1 MNYKDINIIFL
12 DKKENDVNNIIPL
25 ISDYHKHT
33 KIINKLSKIKIF
45 NLNKKDFFFYHSRDC
60 KSIKDKI
67 FNILLIILGKNIRS
81 PFCSLRK
88 IFINDLLNNKSD
100 IVLIL
105 RAFHIYKIINTHVSN
120 HLLSSTTYCLFP
132 LSRNYLWDI
141 EKLKSLLFKRKN
153 IKTKVCV
160 LYDIIDIN
168 FIKLLHLI
176 LPSAMI
182 IIRFHDM
189 ISKEKEINFIKK
201 VRNLHFCKCETYSFL
216 DHQTYNIAY
225 RQNSVNFNTLEQL
238 AKKLNTNKL
247 FDIYFLGIA
256 DNKRLNFLKNLISS
270 LCKQN
275 IKFHIDAVV
284 FDKNKRDIIKRQLL
298 QIIDNYNYN
307 SDSII
312 DFTPVPYTQYL
323 QNIVQSKAII
333 DLYRLSPNEG
343 LSFRTAE
350 ALAFKKK
357 IITNRDLNAND
368 LYKFKENIL
377 SFDDIDKVNLREFI
391 DKTYVDPDPELL
403 KQFDINEQ
411 IKNYLKN

>member
-12 DKKENDVNNIIPL
+12 DKNKENDVNNIIPL
-25 ISDYHKHT
+25 ISDYHKDT

-45 NLNKKDFFFYHSRDC
+45 NINKKDFFFYHSRDC
-60 KSIKDKI
+60 KSIKDKV
-67 FNILLIILGKNIRS
+67 FNMLLIIIGKNIRS

-120 HLLSSTTYCLFP
+120 SPLSSTTYCLFP

-153 IKTKVCV
+153 LTTKVCV

-176 LPSAMI
+176 LPSATI

-189 ISKEKEINFIKK
+189 ISKIKEIKFIEK
-201 VRNLHFCKCETYSFL
+201 VQYLNFCKCETYSFL

-225 RQNSVNFNTLEQL
+225 RQNSVNFNTLEQF
-238 AKKLNTNKL
+238 AKKLTTNNL

-256 DNKRLNFLKNLISS
+256 ANKRLNFLKNLISS

-284 FDKNKRDIIKRQLL
+284 FDKSKRDVIKKQLL
-298 QIIDNYNYN
+298 QIIDNYH
-307 SDSII
+307 SDSVI
-312 DFTPVPYTQYL
+312 DFTPVPYTKYL

-333 DLYRLSPNEG
+333 DFYRLSPDEG

-350 ALAFKKK
+350 ALALKKK
-357 IITNRDLNAND
+357 IITNRDLNANN

-377 SFDDIDKVNLREFI
+377 SFDDIDKVNLKEFI
-391 DKTYVDPDPELL
+391 DKPYVDPDPELL